1 MKIFIGQ
8 KPDRQH
14 MQALNRCRLDENGA
28 LLDLFRKKLEETKQ
42 SLIIADDLVRI
53 HRLQGRAEVL
63 SDFLEAVEKS
73 PEIFDRVK

>member
-14 MQALNRCRLDENGA
+14 MQALQRCKLENSA
-28 LLDLFRKKLEETKQ
+28 LMDLFRKKLEETKD
-42 SLIIADDLVRI
+42 SLILADDPVRI

-63 SDFLEAVEKS
+63 ADFLEAVEKS

>member
-14 MQALNRCRLDENGA
+14 MQALYRCKLEENGA
-28 LLDLFRKKLEETKQ
+28 LLDLFRKKLEETKD
-42 SLIIADDLVRI
+42 SLILAEDPVRI

-63 SDFLEAVEKS
+63 TDFLEAVEKS

>member
-14 MQALNRCRLDENGA
+14 MQALQRCKLDENGA

-73 PEIFDRVK
+73 SEIFDRVK

>member
-14 MQALNRCRLDENGA
+14 MQALQRCKLENSA
-28 LLDLFRKKLEETKQ
+28 LMDLFRKRLEETKD
-42 SLIIADDLVRI
+42 SLILADDLVRI

>member
-1 MKIFIGQ
+1 MKIFVGQ
-8 KPDRQH
+8 KPDRQQ
-14 MQALNRCRLDENGA
+14 MQALQRCKLENSA
-28 LLDLFRKKLEETKQ
+28 LIDLFRKRLEETKD
-42 SLIIADDLVRI
+42 SLILADDLVRI

>member
-14 MQALNRCRLDENGA
+14 MQALQRCKLDNSA
-28 LLDLFRKKLEETKQ
+28 LMDLFRKKLEETKD
-42 SLIIADDLVRI
+42 SLISADDPIRI

-63 SDFLEAVEKS
+63 ADFLEAVEKS
-73 PEIFDRVK
+73 SEIFDRVK